1 MCKALARTTDLT
13 HMATLKSIEDLQQ
26 VYQLPS
32 VWLDHVTTYDPGS
45 VHSGDFQAKY
55 SLCEDSLE
63 SLCSSLKQ

>member
-1 MCKALARTTDLT
+1 MAL
-13 HMATLKSIEDLQQ
+13 LKSIEDLQQ

-32 VWLDHVTTYDPGS
+32 VWLDHVTTYDLGS
-45 VHSGDFQAKY
+45 VHSGDSGDFQAKY